1 MKKSSKAN
9 IVDIIINIA
18 KHLEGSKLKMDDVE
32 NIKEATDQLSA
43 YLKTTK
49 EEALL
54 FAVIFALQV
63 RINIIDLRDIIN
75 FLGISYIDSI
85 RLKSGIDSLLE
96 KNLIEL
102 EEENGR
108 IYRKTKY
115 GKSSFSISGD
125 ISDQIYANQPI
136 QSKEQKPLDIYVFI
150 KTVSDLVQKRKFENI
165 STLDLFFLVDE
176 LEEKNKHL
184 PQVTK
189 IKSKLTLQ
197 DRTLI
202 YEMLNDR
209 VTFGAPTSE
218 LQLTIGDIY
227 DNARERRIKIRQL
240 VEKSNPMFT
249 LDFIEVTSG
258 NMTNDSNL
266 MLTNAALEFFLVEDA
281 ELFIYTQKAR
291 STIVNERISKK
302 ELFFDASLN
311 QEIEFLTQSLIQDN
325 FKSVQER
332 LANMGLPK
340 GVAAIFYGSPG
351 TGKTE
356 SVFQIA
362 KQTGRDIF
370 KVDIS
375 QTKSMWYGESEK
387 KIKSVFTEYER
398 ASKQC
403 SLKPILLFN
412 EADAIL
418 GKRQEN
424 SRSNVAQ
431 TENTIQNI
439 LLEELERFEGI
450 MIATTNLQGNLDTA
464 FERRFLFKIKF
475 EVPSIEVKT
484 KIWNNK
490 LSWLNQDLAIK
501 LAKEY
506 SFSPGEIDNIVR
518 KIAMKEVLTGI
529 RPNTSEILH
538 YCQNEK
544 LNSGSNIKKVG
555 FI

>member
-1 MKKSSKAN
+1 MKKSRKAN
-9 IVDIIINIA
+9 IVDVIINIA
-18 KHLEGSKLKMDDVE
+18 KHLEGSKLKTDVVD
-32 NIKEATDQLSA
+32 NIKEAIDQLST
-43 YLKTTK
+43 YLNTTK

-115 GKSSFSISGD
+115 GKSSFSIPND

-136 QSKEQKPLDIYVFI
+136 RSKELKQLDIYVFI

-184 PQVTK
+184 PQLTK
-189 IKSKLTLQ
+189 IKSKLTVQ

-227 DNARERRIKIRQL
+227 DNARERRLKIRQL

-249 LDFIEVTSG
+249 IDFIELTSG

-266 MLTNAALEFFLVEDA
+266 MLTNTALEFFLEEDA

-325 FKSVQER
+325 FTSVQER
-332 LANMGLPK
+332 LDNMGLPK

-375 QTKSMWYGESEK
+375 HTKSMWYGESEK

-398 ASKQC
+398 TSKQC
-403 SLKPILLFN
+403 PLKPILLFN

-475 EVPSIEVKT
+475 EVPSTEVKT

-490 LSWLNQDLAIK
+490 LSWLNEDLAIK

-518 KIAMKEVLTGI
+518 KIAMKEILTGI
-529 RPNTSEILH
+529 RPDTSEILH

-544 LNSGSNIKKVG
+544 LNSGSIIKKVG
-555 FI
+555 FV